1 MLTKRPCS
9 LAAEVALNRHPAGL
23 KENHHYRYERYRE
36 TLSLNAFIAYDAQR
50 LHGEIPPA
58 KSTSAPLFGLP
69 FSCKDNINA
78 SGFATTAGTPGLA
91 DFLPE
96 KDAPVVARLIEQGA
110 VLCGKNNM
118 HELSF
123 GVTSCNGT
131 WGTVGNP
138 AHPGHLAG
146 GSSGGCAAAVAA
158 GACAFAVGTDTGGSV
173 RIPASLCGLSG
184 FRPTTG
190 RYSSAGIV
198 PVSHTRDTPGFIAP
212 GVSDIVLLDA
222 ALMDE
227 TPVEPVMPRRVGIP
241 AGFLWQGLDSAV
253 EKRCREAVARLEEQ
267 GVEVVTIDDS
277 HLGELNASV
286 QFAVP
291 FYEFFIDFPRFLLGE
306 GLEWRFQSI
315 LDQLSDAQVRNLLQ
329 RQLQQCSVSW
339 DDYLAGLCTT
349 GDVRTAWQEMF
360 SEHQLDVLLYP
371 TVSCAV
377 PRLTEAHNPA
387 VFEKLVRNTDL
398 ASSAGAPSLTLPV
411 GRAGELSIGLSV
423 DGLPGEDRQLMRY
436 ALAVARLV
444 QA

>member
-9 LAAEVALNRHPAGL
+9 LAAEAALNRHPAGL
-23 KENHHYRYERYRE
+23 KDNHQYRFERYRD
-36 TLSLNAFIAYDAQR
+36 TLALNAFIAYDASR
-50 LHGEIPPA
+50 LNGEATPA
-58 KSTSAPLFGLP
+58 QIAHAPLFGLP

-78 SGFATTAGTPGLA
+78 RGFATTAGTPGLA

-123 GVTSCNGT
+123 GVTSCNHT

-138 AHPGHLAG
+138 AHPGYLAG

-190 RYSSAGIV
+190 RYSSVGVV

-212 GVSDIVLLDA
+212 DVSDIVLLDA
-222 ALMDE
+222 ILMDE
-227 TPVEPVMPRRVGIP
+227 KPVEPVMPRRVGIP
-241 AGFLWQGLDSAV
+241 EAFLWQGLDHLV
-253 EKRCREAVARLEEQ
+253 EKRCREAVARLEAQ
-267 GVEVVTIDDS
+267 GVEVIKLDDS

-291 FYEFFIDFPRFLLGE
+291 FYEFFIDFPRFLLDE
-306 GLEWRFQSI
+306 GLEWRFHSI
-315 LDQLSDAQVRNLLQ
+315 LEQISDIQVRNLLQ

-349 GDVRTAWQEMF
+349 GDLRTAWLEMF
-360 SEHQLDVLLYP
+360 SEHQLDVLVYP

-377 PRLTEAHNPA
+377 PRLTEAHDPA
-387 VFEKLVRNTDL
+387 VFEQLVRNTDI

-411 GRAGELSIGLSV
+411 GIAGELSVGLSV
-423 DGLPGEDRQLMRY
+423 DGLPGEDRQLMSY